1 MRVVPKMHIFGMTWQ
16 LNLETAPIPKLA
28 ATEPLMFDSDVG
40 DNNEIAMKVSMGL
53 SKSKYRINILRFKSY
68 LLTKLERIKIVWR
81 ESICRVVKK
90 IVMHI
95 RYEVQIIWIL
105 TIHFFVGW
113 QLWVCWGWIEIMRE
127 LSCGCVGPIVFSK
140 FENPFWTWVL
150 EHFWVHGCGIWFWE
164 RKVIRVSGYDPKRK
178 DCRRGL
184 NQPSGSIGNGIRST
198 LCSSR
203 FLITVTPWVTIV
215 AVGLHLL
222 LCPSLPRSYVWRCK
236 LALAIICLRTSGE
249 VGLMVSVGGVSSS
262 LGNAKNY
269 R

>member
-1 MRVVPKMHIFGMTWQ
+1 MKIIISEMRVVPKMHIFGMTWQ

-113 QLWVCWGWIEIMRE
+113 QLWVCWG
-127 LSCGCVGPIVFSK
+127 
-140 FENPFWTWVL
+140 
-150 EHFWVHGCGIWFWE
+150 
-164 RKVIRVSGYDPKRK
+164 
-178 DCRRGL
+178 
-184 NQPSGSIGNGIRST
+184 
-198 LCSSR
+198 
-203 FLITVTPWVTIV
+203 
-215 AVGLHLL
+215 
-222 LCPSLPRSYVWRCK
+222 
-236 LALAIICLRTSGE
+236 
-249 VGLMVSVGGVSSS
+249 
-262 LGNAKNY
+262 
-269 R
+269 